1 MVQSQ
6 VCCKHSKVLSFF
18 SFCFHNS
25 QLVNAASL
33 CCFRGEHLPLWLA
46 PACTNPLGP
55 DPILVVLS
63 LHSPGLKS
71 CQHIRRGECRLLW
84 SHSFHPAA
92 ECGDS
97 LPQPQA
103 AGHTLKGQLLQAPY
117 SRAGTGD
124 MGPQEEGQSSL
135 APYCTHGPR
144 GHLSGLG
151 GWGTEG
157 PCPPH

>member
-1 MVQSQ
+1 MCQGHLLSNSVVRNHHSHLSNKGVEALRGLGMHQSG
-6 VCCKHSKVLSFF
+6 
-18 SFCFHNS
+18 
-25 QLVNAASL
+25 
-33 CCFRGEHLPLWLA
+33 R
-46 PACTNPLGP
+46 
-55 DPILVVLS
+55 
-63 LHSPGLKS
+63 
-71 CQHIRRGECRLLW
+71 
-84 SHSFHPAA
+84 
-92 ECGDS
+92 
-97 LPQPQA
+97 
-103 AGHTLKGQLLQAPY
+103 LKGQLLQAPY